1 MSLVAVL
8 ILLAAHTAPAT
19 AQQKAQTVS
28 GTVLDPD
35 GTPQLGATGVVV
47 KRTQGADTEV
57 KCKFAIKAMP
67 SDSFQI
73 SYLGYKTETLNV
85 GSRTNFTVRMEKDSS
100 TDIDEIVVIGY
111 GQVAKKDLT
120 GSVATVK
127 MNDIKDVPVL
137 SVDNALQGRI
147 AGADFMSTTGE
158 PGATTTIRIR
168 GTRSI
173 NASNEPLIVV
183 DGVMDA
189 IHDLNDINSDD
200 IAGISVLKD
209 ASSTAIYGSRGANG
223 VILIT
228 TKRGLGSK
236 GKGNITFKTDMG
248 FSQLPR
254 QLDIMNA
261 SEFAQYRNDYAYF
274 FSSADCNDK
283 IEPDSPMSKYPF
295 PNPEANGVGTNWID
309 IITRTALY
317 QNYDLSIS

>member
-35 GTPQLGATGVVV
+35 DNPLIGATVVVV
-47 KRTQGADTEV
+47 KGTQGAVTDV
-57 KCKFAIKAMP
+57 KGKFTIKAKP
-67 SDSFQI
+67 SDSLQI

-183 DGVMDA
+183 LRFVLLQRHRRYHPGQRPAAFHGTYQPRTPVVQMDESRLYGFVHLA
-189 IHDLNDINSDD
+189 SQRPEQILHRRNGLVQQRPV
-200 IAGISVLKD
+200 SV
-209 ASSTAIYGSRGANG
+209 TA
-223 VILIT
+223 
-228 TKRGLGSK
+228 
-236 GKGNITFKTDMG
+236 
-248 FSQLPR
+248 
-254 QLDIMNA
+254 
-261 SEFAQYRNDYAYF
+261 AQAERH
-274 FSSADCNDK
+274 
-283 IEPDSPMSKYPF
+283 
-295 PNPEANGVGTNWID
+295 V
-309 IITRTALY
+309 
-317 QNYDLSIS
+317 

>member
-35 GTPQLGATGVVV
+35 GNPLIGATVVVV
-47 KRTQGADTEV
+47 KGTQGAVTDV
-57 KCKFAIKAMP
+57 KGKFTIKAKP
-67 SDSFQI
+67 SDSLQI

-173 NASNEPLIVV
+173 YGVERAADRRRRR
-183 DGVMDA
+183 DGRHPRPERHQLRRHRRR
-189 IHDLNDINSDD
+189 ITI
-200 IAGISVLKD
+200 LKD

-228 TKRGLGSK
+228 TKRGLGIQ
-236 GKGNITFKTDMG
+236 GQGQHHLQD
-248 FSQLPR
+248 R
-254 QLDIMNA
+254 HRA
-261 SEFAQYRNDYAYF
+261 SPSCPV
-274 FSSADCNDK
+274 SS
-283 IEPDSPMSKYPF
+283 
-295 PNPEANGVGTNWID
+295 T
-309 IITRTALY
+309 L
-317 QNYDLSIS
+317 